1 MCRSLQCSFNSVA
14 TQEEAIQV
22 REAVG
27 GRLEI
32 KETGKGKLLASSL
45 ARDSLYLQFSEHF
58 ALNPG

>member
-1 MCRSLQCSFNSVA
+1 VA

-45 ARDSLYLQFSEHF
+45 ARDSLYL
-58 ALNPG
+58 